1 MRLESIRLH
10 WVQIPFHEPFR
21 ISSGEVAVKHAILV
35 ELVVQGGMSGWGEAS
50 PMAGSFYSPETP
62 ESTWRFLR
70 ERLIP
75 YFLGRPEFDPQRL
88 VGPLAGFPGEPFAKA
103 GLEGAVWELKAKKEA
118 KPLWDLLGGGK
129 PARPSGG
136 PLGLVA
142 RVPVLLRPVGK
153 IFWGGHLGIQ
163 GKV

>member
-1 MRLESIRLH
+1 MRLEAIRLH

-35 ELVVQGGMSGWGEAS
+35 ELVVQGGISGWGEAS

-88 VGPLAGFPGEPFAKA
+88 VERLEEFPGEPFAKA

-118 KPLWDLLGGGK
+118 KPLLDLLGGGK
-129 PARPSGG
+129 RALPSRAPPGPVPSG
-136 PLGLVA
+136 
-142 RVPVLLRPVGK
+142 PVLLRRG
-153 IFWGGHLGIQ
+153 
-163 GKV
+163 

>member
-1 MRLESIRLH
+1 MRLEAIRLH

-21 ISSGEVAVKHAILV
+21 ISSGEVAVKDAILV
-35 ELVVQGGMSGWGEAS
+35 ELAAQGGMAGWGEAS

-88 VGPLAGFPGEPFAKA
+88 VERLEEVPGEPVAQTRIA
-103 GLEGAVWELKAKKEA
+103 GGEGGLKAKKGERPLQGIPLRR
-118 KPLWDLLGGGK
+118 KPD
-129 PARPSGG
+129 PPSRAG
-136 PLGLVA
+136 
-142 RVPVLLRPVGK
+142 R
-153 IFWGGHLGIQ
+153 
-163 GKV
+163 